1 MQNAN
6 TDLHRPGEAV
16 AGVAKEFRMP
26 AEKYA
31 TFCLSLHLCNDN
43 VRIDQIVIQQCAVK

>member
-1 MQNAN
+1 MQNVNA
-6 TDLHRPGEAV
+6 DLHHPGKAV
-16 AGVAKEFRMP
+16 AGVVKEFRMS

-43 VRIDQIVIQQCAVK
+43 VRIGQIVIQ